1 MQLMGMKTIFT
12 MQGYE
17 VTKALNG
24 YQAIQE
30 IKAIDY
36 NDISPNEVFSVVM
49 MDLSMPVMNGFDG
62 CEKIIKFFETDR
74 EVNITISE

>member
-12 MQGYE
+12 MHGYE

-30 IKAIDY
+30 IKALDY
-36 NDISPNEVFSVVM
+36 DNIGLNEVFSVVM
-49 MDLSMPVMNGFDG
+49 MDLNMPVMNGFDG
-62 CEKIIKFFETDR
+62 CEKINKFFETDR
-74 EVNITISE
+74 EVILTI